1 MSAKNSMLEILPI
14 PAFADNY
21 IWALLRDEHCVV
33 VDPGD
38 AAPVFAFLAAR
49 NLTLD
54 AILITHHH
62 ADHVGGVAALTARW
76 PVPVYGPAAEN
87 IKGVTDAL
95 REQDRVALAHFVD
108 EPFRVMEVP
117 GHTSGHIAYV
127 SGDILFCG
135 DTLFAAGCGRLFEG
149 TAQQLHTSLM
159 RLAALPD
166 DTRVFCTHEYTLS
179 NLRFALAVDSD
190 NDALIAR
197 SFVEQERRS
206 RDIPTLPSTIALER
220 ATNPFLRC
228 AEPALM
234 QRARSYANRNRAR
247 SDADTARSDANTAR
261 SDANTTSPDLPDST
275 NVFALLRQ
283 WKNDYR

>member
-1 MSAKNSMLEILPI
+1 MSTKNSMLEIVPI

-21 IWALLRDEHCVV
+21 IWALLRDDHCVV

-38 AAPVFAFLAAR
+38 AAPVIAFLAAR
-49 NLTLD
+49 NVTLD

-87 IKGVTDAL
+87 IKGVTHAL
-95 REQDRVALAHFVD
+95 RENDQVALPELID

-135 DTLFAAGCGRLFEG
+135 DTLFAAGCGRMFEG
-149 TAQQLHTSLM
+149 TAHQLHTSLM

-166 DTRVFCTHEYTLS
+166 KTRVFCTHEYTLS

-190 NDALIAR
+190 NSALIER
-197 SFVEQERRS
+197 SYIEQERRS
-206 RDIPTLPSTIALER
+206 LGVPTLPSNIALER

-228 AEPALM
+228 AEPALI
-234 QRARSYANRNRAR
+234 Q
-247 SDADTARSDANTAR
+247 TACRQANTQPA
-261 SDANTTSPDLPDST
+261 DLST
-275 NVFALLRQ
+275 ATDVFSVLRQ
-283 WKNDYR
+283 WKNDFR